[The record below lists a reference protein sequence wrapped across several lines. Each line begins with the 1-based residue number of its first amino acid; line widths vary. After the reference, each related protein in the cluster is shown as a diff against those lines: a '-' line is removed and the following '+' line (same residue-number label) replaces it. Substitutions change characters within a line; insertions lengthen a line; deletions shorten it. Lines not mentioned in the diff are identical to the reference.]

1 MKNET
6 TSLSHVSTKLLMQ
19 VFDTLRAQRSMFLV
33 AARASL
39 AAHGGDIKVA
49 CANGLNSLDLD
60 SDHVEGTLLLPLW
73 FKDQVGIVPDAHLTM
88 RDVREELKTR
98 PHIPNKKEARA
109 LRQKKM
115 KNHDRR
121 GKRDR

>member
-1 MKNET
+1 
-6 TSLSHVSTKLLMQ
+6 MQ